1 MPASMSGIN
10 QNGPLSQQHQQPYAS
25 SQSNAQQTG
34 TMNSSKNQVLIHV
47 CDEAKK
53 RTQDFRCDKTLL
65 LKSMKYFEKYLS
77 D

>member
-1 MPASMSGIN
+1 MVPLHTPGQPAT
-10 QNGPLSQQHQQPYAS
+10 YS
-25 SQSNAQQTG
+25 SQTATKLGGNTASAIIPTS
-34 TMNSSKNQVLIHV
+34 SSKNQVLIHV

-65 LKSMKYFEKYLS
+65 LATMKYFEKYLS